1 MVTLFQ
7 LFWNGLKEFSPNIKK
22 RKKKKEKKE
31 RKKEKKIKLV
41 IVSSNKRE

>member
-7 LFWNGLKEFSPNIKK
+7 LFWKRLKEFSPKIKK
-22 RKKKKEKKE
+22 RKKKEKKE

>member
-7 LFWNGLKEFSPNIKK
+7 LFWKRLKEFSPKIKK